1 MIASFSAGSRIEAP
15 RKPAESA
22 LLKLG
27 LCVLV
32 ASPALLAPRTS
43 TAQATWDMTSLEQAV
58 PPMEHPLN
66 GFMPILP
73 SGLPIPSNNDAVT
86 LQQGGT
92 LSAYV
97 AALAARGIAL
107 PVSMYD
113 QNDTAA
119 GAVATAQTIQAAGL
133 PVYVWTSLY
142 GDYSSVPAG
151 FGHDQATAFWP
162 WNGSPNAWARD
173 SNGNYWPAFPLATPT
188 AGYALMKSN
197 LLVLA
202 DAGITA
208 IAGVWTDYEDYPV
221 YWADMQASVNQRS
234 YFSQYYT
241 DAYAA
246 GTGVSLSQYGP
257 DLLTN
262 DTLNQNN
269 PMWKYSYDLRYA
281 LLKESARQA
290 LTDVYGAAPIYGNFG
305 AYYST
310 AGIPFSTDG
319 TDFHPPIPPPE
330 AGIVAMPVAYAD
342 TSYLASEFTDQNPSN
357 VPVNQSTVDNVYW
370 YNMLSQISSSQAND
384 GAIGRSIPW
393 VSCYVPDNTSPTWVN
408 WKMSISAYKEL
419 LRHIWLRG
427 ASGMYVFNA
436 APPYRTPQESFND
449 LAYASS
455 VLDEML
461 AFRTFLLNGAPMNF
475 SVNSSLYSGGV
486 EWSGMSNNRTNPT
499 QWVVRTVS
507 RTGSDAVVPEISPE
521 PGLTFYNVP
530 APAAGATFFLN
541 ADGSMQRVDSRH
553 APSVSA
559 GTP

>member
-1 MIASFSAGSRIEAP
+1 MIASFSPGSRIEAP
-15 RKPAESA
+15 RRPGEPA

-27 LCVLV
+27 LCILV
-32 ASPALLAPRTS
+32 ASPALLAPGTS
-43 TAQATWDMTSLEQAV
+43 FAQATWDMASLEQV
-58 PPMEHPLN
+58 VKPMQHSLD

-73 SGLPIPSNNDAVT
+73 SGLPIPTNNGAVT
-86 LQQGGT
+86 LQQNGT
-92 LSAYV
+92 LGAYV

-107 PVSMYD
+107 TVSMYD

-133 PVYVWTSLY
+133 PVYIWTSLY
-142 GDYSSVPAG
+142 GNSSSAPAA
-151 FGHDQATAFWP
+151 FDHDPATAFWP
-162 WNGSPNAWARD
+162 WNGNPNAWAED

-197 LLVLA
+197 LTVLA
-202 DAGITA
+202 NAGISA

-221 YWADMQASVNQRS
+221 YWADIKASVDQRT

-241 DAYAA
+241 NAYVSGNAL
-246 GTGVSLSQYGP
+246 SLSQYGAS
-257 DLLTN
+257 LLTN
-262 DTLNQNN
+262 DTMNQNN
-269 PMWKYSYDLRYA
+269 PMWEYSYDLRYA

-290 LTDVYGAAPIYGNFG
+290 LTDVYGSAPLYGNFG

-310 AGIPFSTDG
+310 ASIPFNTDG
-319 TDFHPPIPPPE
+319 SDFHPPSPPPE

-342 TSYLASEFTDQNPSN
+342 TYYLASEFTNQNPSN
-357 VPVNQSTVDNVYW
+357 VPVNQTTVDDVYW

-384 GAIGRSIPW
+384 GAIGVSVPW
-393 VSCYVPDNTSPTWVN
+393 VSCYVPDNTSPAWVN

-427 ASGMYVFNA
+427 ASGMYVFNPG
-436 APPYRTPQESFND
+436 PPYRTPQESFND

-461 AFRTFLLNGAPMNF
+461 AYRTFLLNGAPMNYA
-475 SVNSSLYSGGV
+475 VNSSLYGGGV
-486 EWSGMSNNRTNPT
+486 EWSGMSNSRTNPT

-507 RTGSDAVVPEISPE
+507 RTGSDGVVPEISPE
-521 PGLTFYNVP
+521 PGLAFYNVP
-530 APAAGATFFLN
+530 APAAGATFYLN
-541 ADGSMQRVDSRH
+541 ADGSMQRVDSR
-553 APSVSA
+553 
-559 GTP
+559 